1 MSLDSDD
8 FEKKKGETRSLSLLQ
23 KNFSEAESYLIP
35 EIVVYSDI
43 SAEVSY

>member
-1 MSLDSDD
+1 MTLKRKRERLAVSP
-8 FEKKKGETRSLSLLQ
+8 FFK